1 MHMVNVHTIF
11 VLTEIDQYG
20 SFLNG
25 WLDSELYCT
34 VCWVPVFFCHVMRQ
48 KQIGVT
54 NPIVALENA
63 FIVKDQMKI
72 WFIIHFSHAGIN
84 FVDDEKLHVVISSQD
99 CISLFNKSDIKST
112 ECQLLMWSFDVREML
127 RVRAPELIGVDGEN
141 WGRAFFVFIY

>member
-1 MHMVNVHTIF
+1 
-11 VLTEIDQYG
+11 
-20 SFLNG
+20 
-25 WLDSELYCT
+25 
-34 VCWVPVFFCHVMRQ
+34 MRQ

-84 FVDDEKLHVVISSQD
+84 WLTMKNETLLFLRKIV
-99 CISLFNKSDIKST
+99 LFNKSDIKST

-127 RVRAPELIGVDGEN
+127 RVRAPELIGVDGEKLRQSILRFYLL
-141 WGRAFFVFIY
+141 GGLGVIVV